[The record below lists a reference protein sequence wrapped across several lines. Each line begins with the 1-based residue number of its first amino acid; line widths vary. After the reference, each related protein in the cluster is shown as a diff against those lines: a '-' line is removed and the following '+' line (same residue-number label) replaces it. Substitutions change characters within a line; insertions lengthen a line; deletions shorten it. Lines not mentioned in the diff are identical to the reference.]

1 MPLLA
6 ALWSA
11 LVGGIA
17 SFIAQLWAKKVAVVG
32 LAVAAF
38 ATAFAALMVVFN
50 ELVVPLCAAMFS
62 TQYGQFMGL
71 AFPPI
76 AGTCLVS
83 LGSCWGACALY
94 KLKMQ
99 SIKMSASA

>member
-6 ALWSA
+6 ALFGT

-17 SFIAQLWAKKVAVVG
+17 SFLAQLWAKKIVVAG
-32 LAVAAF
+32 LAVAGF
-38 ATAFAALMVVFN
+38 ALSLTALMVVFN
-50 ELVVPLCAAMFS
+50 ALVVPLAQAMFN

-76 AGTCLVS
+76 SGTCMAS
-83 LGSCWGACALY
+83 ITACWGACALY

>member
-6 ALWSA
+6 ALWA
-11 LVGGIA
+11 TIVGAFA
-17 SFIAQLWAKKVAVVG
+17 SFIAQIWAKKVLVVG
-32 LAVAAF
+32 LAITAF
-38 ATAFAALMVVFN
+38 ATAFAALIAVFN
-50 ELVVPLCAAMFS
+50 MLVVPLCAAMFA

-71 AFPPI
+71 AFPPM
-76 AGTCLVS
+76 AGTCLAS
-83 LGSCWGACALY
+83 IGTCWGACALY

>member
-11 LVGGIA
+11 VVGGMA
-17 SFIAQLWAKKVAVVG
+17 SFIALLWAKKLAVAV

-38 ATAFAALMVVFN
+38 AASFTVLIAAFNM
-50 ELVVPLCAAMFS
+50 LVAPLVGAMFS
-62 TQYGQFMGL
+62 TQYGQFIGL

-76 AGTCLVS
+76 AGTCLTS
-83 LGSCWGACALY
+83 LATCWCACALY
-94 KLKMQ
+94 KLKIQ
-99 SIKMSASA
+99 SIKMTASA